1 MYIDFEHKQQRN
13 SLGLMSVDLD
23 QVIVAIKIPYTLMI
37 FSTQTTDHLKMLK
50 TPKRKESLRLTL

>member
-37 FSTQTTDHLKMLK
+37 FSTQTTDHLTMLK